1 MANYIEALKRLPP
14 HRIELIEM
22 AWRFTK
28 PDGTLDEDLM
38 ALNMKEIQEAA
49 KTADAYATD
58 TKKAVT
64 LLWEL
69 LRLQL

>member
-1 MANYIEALKRLPP
+1 MPKYIEALQRLPA
-14 HRIELIEM
+14 RRIDLIEL

-38 ALNMKEIQEAA
+38 AFHMKEIQDAA
-49 KTADAYATD
+49 KAADAYAED